1 MRGNAVADLLYVCPK
16 CMGFCRTTVHGKS
29 IKCPRCRDITLV
41 ELELAGDEWKA
52 MSDDERHKYL
62 ADIDKHEEQEAGIPA
77 FTYEEEPVRVMP
89 EVVEEGASAVAEAI
103 PAFGSVNIEGLDI
116 EPEPVVTA
124 APEPEVAV
132 APIEIPAPVKTPAK
146 KVVKKVVRKKA
157 SPVLTPVAE
166 PELSYIPE
174 AEPEPVV
181 AAAPEPV
188 AVAPIEIPAPVKTPA
203 KKVVKKVVRKKASP
217 VLTPVAEPELSYIP
231 EAEQVPAFIPG
242 PATAP
247 EPVAVAAPIETPA
260 PVKAPAKKVVKK
272 VVRKKAAPVL
282 TPVAEPELSSIP
294 EAEQVPAFTPGPATA
309 PEPVAAAPIETP
321 APVKTPVKKVVRK
334 VVKKQAAKS
343 APETAE
349 PSPASAPGMQ
359 VNKKDDRGNGRE
371 FKQPT
376 AAFGNVAYRT
386 GTTASSPNV
395 WNEEQR
401 EAYRQKEKERQAVEE
416 EKEEEKPVK
425 GFFKKKS
432 KEKKTED
439 LDKKDNEDNAD
450 KEILSDIEASVSGA
464 KEEKKQQP
472 KNPKAV
478 RNRLI
483 VASTFS
489 VMVAALATTTFII
502 PSFRFRNEMS
512 DLRKANVGDIVK
524 YGKYKGNTDWIVL
537 DRKDNR
543 VLCISNYGVGDE
555 RADEVVLWET
565 SPVRERL
572 NSTFMNSTFNIFER
586 VRIVSTK
593 EIRENEPDY
602 RAEYVSPDVV
612 DKMFMLKDEEVKEYI
627 ASNSDRMT
635 QLSDISVHPAC
646 WIDIH

>member
-1 MRGNAVADLLYVCPK
+1 MADLLYVCPK

-41 ELELAGDEWKA
+41 ELELAGDEWKT

-62 ADIDKHEEQEAGIPA
+62 ADIGNHEEQEA
-77 FTYEEEPVRVMP
+77 VP
-89 EVVEEGASAVAEAI
+89 EVTSTAMPMAE
-103 PAFGSVNIEGLDI
+103 SVK
-116 EPEPVVTA
+116 A
-124 APEPEVAV
+124 
-132 APIEIPAPVKTPAK
+132 PAK
-146 KVVKKVVRKKA
+146 KVVRKVVRKQA
-157 SPVLTPVAE
+157 SPAAEFIPEPAAAATPAFIPEEEPLPVFTAETEPTPVFTAE
-166 PELSYIPE
+166 AVSEPSYIPE
-174 AEPEPVV
+174 AEPMAVFS
-181 AAAPEPV
+181 PE
-188 AVAPIEIPAPVKTPA
+188 
-203 KKVVKKVVRKKASP
+203 
-217 VLTPVAEPELSYIP
+217 P
-231 EAEQVPAFIPG
+231 EAEQVAVFTPEPEAV
-242 PATAP
+242 P
-247 EPVAVAAPIETPA
+247 EPVVVAAPVVAATPIETPA

-272 VVRKKAAPVL
+272 VVRKQ
-282 TPVAEPELSSIP
+282 AEPASRP
-294 EAEQVPAFTPGPATA
+294 
-309 PEPVAAAPIETP
+309 
-321 APVKTPVKKVVRK
+321 
-334 VVKKQAAKS
+334 
-343 APETAE
+343 APETAMQTAT
-349 PSPASAPGMQ
+349 PSPASVPEMQ
-359 VNKKDDRGNGRE
+359 VNKEDDRGNGRE
-371 FKQPT
+371 FKQPRAT
-376 AAFGNVAYRT
+376 FGNVAYRT
-386 GTTASSPNV
+386 ETAASSPNV

-439 LDKKDNEDNAD
+439 LDKKD
-450 KEILSDIEASVSGA
+450 KEKLSDIEASVSGA
-464 KEEKKQQP
+464 KEEQKQQT

-478 RNRLI
+478 RNKVI

-502 PSFRFRNEMS
+502 PSFRFRDEMS
-512 DLRKANVGDIVK
+512 ALRKANVGDIVT
-524 YGKYKGNTDWIVL
+524 YGKYKGNTEWIVL

-572 NSTFMNSTFNIFER
+572 NSTFMNSAFNIFER

-602 RAEYVSPDVV
+602 RVEYVSPDVV